1 MKRISIIFAAL
12 ALTLASCEKDDLL
25 DLKQST
31 RQTDKTESIDE
42 IHEGEIQLGDK
53 YESPLLLKNMQ
64 RAADTLSKRSGLRS
78 AVILK
83 PTHLY
88 VRFLPKDS
96 AEYEQIVADTI
107 LDVTPYPLDY
117 ELTEGTDY
125 HDKSLPYD
133 SYQWQYAVVPIDYDL
148 SSVGIHSEK
157 LEELYMPDG
166 ILDEEEDDENNSTL
180 RSASMSPS
188 SEFSLSQLLT
198 EAERQ
203 TEKESTTLKSKWRP
217 GATIK
222 AYDNVVGGM
231 IPLRGVKVRICV
243 LGFIKTHKY
252 TDENGNVS
260 FSKRRRSASYSI
272 EWEDDKWDI
281 RDKGTQAYYNGPRQ
295 EKWWNLSIGMGTQK
309 SLHYSAIHRA
319 LYEYYYGD
327 NCGFSR
333 PSKSLKISYREGSDP
348 DGKASGS
355 TTQACV
361 RTWGWIA
368 SPIKIYGTSVYGG
381 KYSVSSVLHTTLH
394 ELTHASH
401 ILRMSKKDYDK
412 VEDYIRDSWAEF
424 ASWVIIEKMYKKL
437 NIKDSSKPH
446 KDFILPFQNQTWN
459 CTSILKYSPI
469 FIDLHDN
476 YNQYDKNNPTLYPN
490 DKVYGF
496 SILLLDKNL
505 CNFKNISDVE
515 TFVKKSSNR
524 PSYINLNQITIL
536 INFYKEIWKE

>member
-1 MKRISIIFAAL
+1 MRKISIIFAAL
-12 ALTLASCEKDDLL
+12 AFTLASCEKDDLL
-25 DLKQST
+25 ELKQST
-31 RQTDKTESIDE
+31 RQTDKTELIDE

-64 RAADTLSKRSGLRS
+64 RAADTLSKRSGLRN
-78 AVILK
+78 AVILE

-96 AEYEQIVADTI
+96 AEYEQLVADTV

-117 ELTEGTDY
+117 ELTEGTVY

-148 SSVGIHSEK
+148 SSVGIQSEK
-157 LEELYMPDG
+157 LQELYMPDG
-166 ILDEEEDDENNSTL
+166 ILDEEDEDKNGAL
-180 RSASMSPS
+180 RSTSVSPS

-203 TEKESTTLKSKWRP
+203 TEKVTSTLKSKWRP

-260 FSKRRRSASYSI
+260 FSKRRRRASYSI

-281 RDKGTQAYYNGPRQ
+281 RDKGTQAYYNGPRL

-401 ILRMSKKDYDK
+401 ILRMNKSSYEKVKK
-412 VEDYIRDSWAEF
+412 YIRESWADF
-424 ASWVIIEKMYKKL
+424 ASWKITTTIYMRLGNSGEPEYFIKNTYQDQKWDYKSG
-437 NIKDSSKPH
+437 SS
-446 KDFILPFQNQTWN
+446 
-459 CTSILKYSPI
+459 YSPL
-469 FIDLHDN
+469 FIDLYDN
-476 YNQYDKNNPTLYPN
+476 YNQYNKNNPTLYPN

-496 SILLLDKNL
+496 SIPLLDKNL

-515 TFVKKSSNR
+515 AFVKRSTNK
-524 PSYINLNQITIL
+524 PYYVNLNQITDL
-536 INFYKEIWKE
+536 INFYKRVWKE

>member
-1 MKRISIIFAAL
+1 MRKISIIFAAL
-12 ALTLASCEKDDLL
+12 AFTLASCEKDDLL
-25 DLKQST
+25 ELKQST
-31 RQTDKTESIDE
+31 RQTDKTELIDE

-64 RAADTLSKRSGLRS
+64 RAADTLSKRSGLRN
-78 AVILK
+78 AVILE

-96 AEYEQIVADTI
+96 AEYEQLVADTV

-117 ELTEGTDY
+117 ELTEGTVY
-125 HDKSLPYD
+125 HDKSLPYN

-148 SSVGIHSEK
+148 SSVGIQSEK
-157 LEELYMPDG
+157 LQELYMPDG
-166 ILDEEEDDENNSTL
+166 ILDEEDEDKNGAL
-180 RSASMSPS
+180 RSTSVSPS

-203 TEKESTTLKSKWRP
+203 TEKVTSTLKSKWRP

-260 FSKRRRSASYSI
+260 FSKRRRRASYSI

-281 RDKGTQAYYNGPRQ
+281 RDKGTQAYYNGPRL

-401 ILRMSKKDYDK
+401 ILRMNKSSYEKVKK
-412 VEDYIRDSWAEF
+412 YIRESWADF
-424 ASWVIIEKMYKKL
+424 ASWKITTTIYMRLGNSGEPEYFIKNTYQDQKWDYKSG
-437 NIKDSSKPH
+437 SS
-446 KDFILPFQNQTWN
+446 
-459 CTSILKYSPI
+459 YSPL
-469 FIDLHDN
+469 FIDLYDN
-476 YNQYDKNNPTLYPN
+476 YNQYNKNNPTLYPN

-496 SILLLDKNL
+496 SIPLLDKNL

-515 TFVKKSSNR
+515 AFVKRSTNK
-524 PSYINLNQITIL
+524 PYYVNLNQITDL
-536 INFYKEIWKE
+536 INFYKRVWKE

>member
-1 MKRISIIFAAL
+1 MRKISIIFAAL
-12 ALTLASCEKDDLL
+12 AFTLASCEKDDLL
-25 DLKQST
+25 ELKQST
-31 RQTDKTESIDE
+31 RQTDKTELIDE

-64 RAADTLSKRSGLRS
+64 RAADTLSKRSGLRN

-96 AEYEQIVADTI
+96 AEYEKIVADTI

-117 ELTEGTDY
+117 DLTEGTVY
-125 HDKSLPYD
+125 HDKSLPYN

-166 ILDEEEDDENNSTL
+166 ILDEEDEDKNGAL
-180 RSASMSPS
+180 RSTSVSPS

-203 TEKESTTLKSKWRP
+203 TEKESTTLKSKWTP

-252 TDENGNVS
+252 TDGNGKVS

-327 NCGFSR
+327 NCDFSR

-355 TTQACV
+355 TKQACV

-437 NIKDSSKPH
+437 NIKDNSKPH

-459 CTSILKYSPI
+459 CTSIPKYSPI

>member
-1 MKRISIIFAAL
+1 MKKISIIIAAL
-12 ALTLASCEKDDLL
+12 AFTLASCEKDDLL
-25 DLKQST
+25 ELKQTT
-31 RQTDKTESIDE
+31 RESDKTESTDE

-78 AVILK
+78 AVILE

-96 AEYEQIVADTI
+96 AEYEQLVADSI

-117 ELTEGTDY
+117 ELTEGTVY

-133 SYQWQYAVVPIDYDL
+133 SYQWQYAVVPVDYDIAAI
-148 SSVGIHSEK
+148 GIQSEK

-166 ILDEEEDDENNSTL
+166 ILDEDEEGDEETSTL
-180 RSASMSPS
+180 RSASVS
-188 SEFSLSQLLT
+188 SSTEFSLGQLLN

-203 TEKESTTLKSKWRP
+203 TEKGATTLKSKWRP

-281 RDKGTQAYYNGPRQ
+281 RDNGTQAYYNGPRQ
-295 EKWWNLSIGMGTQK
+295 EKWWNLNIGTGTQK
-309 SLHYSAIHRA
+309 SLHYTAIHRA
-319 LYEYYYGD
+319 LYEYYHGD
-327 NCGFSR
+327 NCGFTR
-333 PSKSLKISYREGSDP
+333 PSIDLKISYREGSDP

-355 TTQACV
+355 TTQECV

-368 SPIKIYGTSVYGG
+368 SPIKIYETSVYGG
-381 KYSVSSVLHTTLH
+381 AYSVSSVLHTTLH

-401 ILRMSKKDYDK
+401 ILRMSKNDYEK
-412 VEDYIRDSWAEF
+412 VKKYIRESWADF
-424 ASWVIIEKMYKKL
+424 ASWKITTTIYKRLGNNGEPEYFTKHTYQDQ
-437 NIKDSSKPH
+437 KWDYKSGSS
-446 KDFILPFQNQTWN
+446 
-459 CTSILKYSPI
+459 YSPI
-469 FIDLHDN
+469 FIDLYDN
-476 YNQYDKNNPTLYPN
+476 YNQYNENNPSLFPN

-515 TFVKKSSNR
+515 TFVKKSSNK
-524 PSYINLNQITIL
+524 PSNVSLNQITDL
-536 INFYKEIWKE
+536 INFYKGIWKE

>member
-1 MKRISIIFAAL
+1 MKRISFILAAL
-12 ALTLASCEKDDLL
+12 AFTLASCEKDDLL
-25 DLKQST
+25 ELKQST
-31 RQTDKTESIDE
+31 RQTDKTELIDE

-64 RAADTLSKRSGLRS
+64 RAADTLSKRSGLRN

-96 AEYEQIVADTI
+96 AEYEKIVADTV

-117 ELTEGTDY
+117 ELTEGTVY
-125 HDKSLPYD
+125 HDKSLPYN

-166 ILDEEEDDENNSTL
+166 ILDEEDEDKNGAL
-180 RSASMSPS
+180 RSTSVSPS

-203 TEKESTTLKSKWRP
+203 TEKESTTLKSKWTP

-252 TDENGNVS
+252 TDGNGKVS

-327 NCGFSR
+327 NCDFSR

-355 TTQACV
+355 TKQACV

-424 ASWVIIEKMYKKL
+424 ASWVIIECMYKK
-437 NIKDSSKPH
+437 SG
-446 KDFILPFQNQTWN
+446 ILPNTATYDIFLVSYSNQSWN
-459 CTSILKYSPI
+459 YESNYKYSPL
-469 FIDLHDN
+469 FIDIYDTK
-476 YNQYDKNNPTLYPN
+476 NQYSASGQTAN
-490 DKVYGF
+490 DNILGY
-496 SILLLDKNL
+496 SISLLDINL
-505 CNFKNISDVE
+505 PRFKNIDDVE
-515 TFVKKSSNR
+515 EFLKRNKTSG
-524 PSYINLNQITIL
+524 ITTDDIETL
-536 INFYKEIWKE
+536 INYYRTRWEKL

>member
-1 MKRISIIFAAL
+1 MRKISIIFAAL
-12 ALTLASCEKDDLL
+12 AFTLASCEKDDLL
-25 DLKQST
+25 ELKQST
-31 RQTDKTESIDE
+31 RQTDKTELIDE

-53 YESPLLLKNMQ
+53 YENPLLLKNMQ
-64 RAADTLSKRSGLRS
+64 RAADTLSKRSGLRN
-78 AVILK
+78 AVILE

-96 AEYEQIVADTI
+96 AEYEQLVADTV

-117 ELTEGTDY
+117 ELTEGTVY

-166 ILDEEEDDENNSTL
+166 ILDEEDEDNTGAL
-180 RSASMSPS
+180 RSTSVSPS

-203 TEKESTTLKSKWRP
+203 TEKVTSTLKSKWRP

-260 FSKRRRSASYSI
+260 FSKRRRRASYSI

-281 RDKGTQAYYNGPRQ
+281 RDKGTQAYYNGPRL

-401 ILRMSKKDYDK
+401 ILRMNKSSYEKVKK
-412 VEDYIRDSWAEF
+412 YIRESWADF
-424 ASWVIIEKMYKKL
+424 ASWKITTTIYMRLGNSGEPEYFIKNTYQDQKWDYKSG
-437 NIKDSSKPH
+437 SS
-446 KDFILPFQNQTWN
+446 
-459 CTSILKYSPI
+459 YSPL
-469 FIDLHDN
+469 FIDLYDN
-476 YNQYDKNNPTLYPN
+476 YNQYNKNNPTLYPN

-496 SILLLDKNL
+496 SIPLLDKNL

-515 TFVKKSSNR
+515 AFVKRSTNK
-524 PSYINLNQITIL
+524 PYYVNLNQITDL
-536 INFYKEIWKE
+536 INFYKRVWKE

>member
-1 MKRISIIFAAL
+1 MRKISIIIAAL
-12 ALTLASCEKDDLL
+12 AFTLTSCEKDDLL
-25 DLKQST
+25 QLKQTT
-31 RQTDKTESIDE
+31 RQADKTESTDE
-42 IHEGEIQLGDK
+42 IHEGEIQLGEK
-53 YESPLLLKNMQ
+53 YESPLLLRNMQ

-78 AVILK
+78 AVILE

-96 AEYEQIVADTI
+96 AEYEQLVADTI

-117 ELTEGTDY
+117 ELTEGTVY

-133 SYQWQYAVVPIDYDL
+133 SYQWQYAVVPIGYNL
-148 SSVGIHSEK
+148 ASVEIQSEK

-166 ILDEEEDDENNSTL
+166 ILGEEDDDNDNAGTL
-180 RSASMSPS
+180 RSASKSPS
-188 SEFSLSQLLT
+188 TEFSLVQLLK

-203 TEKESTTLKSKWRP
+203 TEKETSILKSKWRP

-231 IPLRGVKVRICV
+231 IPLKGVKVRICV
-243 LGFIKTHKY
+243 FGFIKTQKY

-295 EKWWNLSIGMGTQK
+295 EKWWNLNIGIGTKK

-327 NCGFSR
+327 NHGFSR
-333 PSKSLKISYREGSDP
+333 PSKNLKISYREGSDP
-348 DGKASGS
+348 NGKASGS

-368 SPIKIYGTSVYGG
+368 SPIKIYGTSIHGG
-381 KYSVSSVLHTTLH
+381 NYSVSSVLHTTLH

-401 ILRMSKKDYDK
+401 ILRMNKSSYDK
-412 VEDYIRDSWAEF
+412 VKKYIRDSWADF
-424 ASWVIIEKMYKKL
+424 ASWKITSIIYENMGIMGKHSL
-437 NIKDSSKPH
+437 FSNH
-446 KDFILPFQNQTWN
+446 TFQNQDWDYEDGN
-459 CTSILKYSPI
+459 PYSPL
-469 FIDLHDN
+469 FIDLYDN

-496 SILLLDKNL
+496 SISLLDKNL
-505 CNFKNISDVE
+505 CNFKDISDVE
-515 TFVKKSSNR
+515 TFVKKSSNK
-524 PSYINLNQITIL
+524 PSYINLNQITEL
-536 INFYKEIWKE
+536 LNFYKEIWKE